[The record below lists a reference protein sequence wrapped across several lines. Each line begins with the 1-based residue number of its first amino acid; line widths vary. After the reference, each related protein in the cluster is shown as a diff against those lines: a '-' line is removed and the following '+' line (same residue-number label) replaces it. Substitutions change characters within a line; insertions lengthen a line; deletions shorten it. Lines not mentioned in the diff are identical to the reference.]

1 MKTLI
6 ALLFVMFLAIAGAVH
21 AQTVPSSPAQPFPQ
35 PAPQQNPIPT
45 TPTEDKKTDFNSP
58 QSPVRPANIPSEDT
72 LIKGQKSSGAVIKD
86 TLMPSTSKKEQRMN
100 RRNSKKGTAE
110 TDDTTK
116 SSLPTD
122 PARKP

>member
-1 MKTLI
+1 MKNLI
-6 ALLFVMFLAIAGAVH
+6 TLLFVMFLAIAGAVH
-21 AQTVPSSPAQPFPQ
+21 AQTVPAPTQ

-45 TPTEDKKTDFNSP
+45 TPTEEKKPDFNSP

-100 RRNSKKGTAE
+100 RRSSKKGTAE

>member
-1 MKTLI
+1 
-6 ALLFVMFLAIAGAVH
+6 
-21 AQTVPSSPAQPFPQ
+21 
-35 PAPQQNPIPT
+35 
-45 TPTEDKKTDFNSP
+45 
-58 QSPVRPANIPSEDT
+58 
-72 LIKGQKSSGAVIKD
+72 VIKD
-86 TLMPSTSKKEQRMN
+86 TLMPSTSRKEQRMN